1 MYANYSKSKWG
12 GGEKRLKVIA
22 AVAAGYCRLFGRL

>member
-12 GGEKRLKVIA
+12 GEKKLKVIA

>member
-12 GGEKRLKVIA
+12 GEKRLKVNA
-22 AVAAGYCRLFGRL
+22 AAAAGYCRLCGRL